1 MGLEESSMKKATIQM
16 NLFDYFYEQDNF
28 TIKEATELVKEV
40 RGKRVNDE
48 SIRARIYEGID
59 RGIFKRVSRG
69 VYKVESQINGTTN
82 QCLLIN
88 GDGRD
93 LSMIKDNSIDGIIT
107 DHPYKLPK
115 QLKGGKTN
123 GKKKRVEIFCEST
136 MDKGK
141 FCR

>member
-69 VYKVESQINGTTN
+69 VYKVEKPNKRN
-82 QCLLIN
+82 N
-88 GDGRD
+88 K
-93 LSMIKDNSIDGIIT
+93 SMSFN
-107 DHPYKLPK
+107 
-115 QLKGGKTN
+115 
-123 GKKKRVEIFCEST
+123 
-136 MDKGK
+136 
-141 FCR
+141 